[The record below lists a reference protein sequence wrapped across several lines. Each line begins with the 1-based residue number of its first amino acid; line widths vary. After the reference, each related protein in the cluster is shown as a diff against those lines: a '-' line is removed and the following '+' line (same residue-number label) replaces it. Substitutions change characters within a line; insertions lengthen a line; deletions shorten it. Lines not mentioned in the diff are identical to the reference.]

1 MTKRYFRLT
10 EDMQAGNWDLGDP
23 VDASGHEVDDLWMY
37 TAGRPIQVEGR
48 LNIPIDTPGRQLD
61 FCTVGVG
68 VMPVVHARVA
78 SFFAEL
84 APDDVQFIPV
94 DIEGHASQHLILV
107 ATKLIRCIDDEASE
121 EVRYW
126 KPEHGQPE
134 RVGQYRSVI
143 GLRIDPAKV
152 GDTKVFRTWGW
163 KLALIVS
170 EDIKTALEKSGATG
184 VEFTPV

>member
-10 EDMQAGNWDLGDP
+10 ENMQAGNWDLGDP

-61 FCTVGVG
+61 FCTVGIG
-68 VMPVVHARVA
+68 VMPIVHVRVA
-78 SFFAEL
+78 SLFAEL
-84 APDDVQFIPV
+84 ASDDVQLVPV
-94 DIEGHASQHLILV
+94 NISGQPDQYLILV
-107 ATKLIRCIDDEASE
+107 ATKLIRCIDDAASE

-152 GDTKVFRTWGW
+152 GDAQVFRTWGW

-170 EDIKTALEKSGATG
+170 EDLKVALEQSGTTG

>member
-23 VDASGHEVDDLWMY
+23 VDALGHEVDDLWMY
-37 TAGRPIQVEGR
+37 TAGHPIQAKER
-48 LNIPIDTPGRQLD
+48 LSIPIDTPGRQLD

-68 VMPVVHARVA
+68 VMPIIHVRVA
-78 SFFAEL
+78 SLFAEL
-84 APDDVQFIPV
+84 APDDVQLIPV
-94 DIEGHASQHLILV
+94 DIQGHAAQYLILV
-107 ATKLIRCIDDEASE
+107 ATKLIRCIDDAASE

-143 GLRIDPAKV
+143 GLRIAPSMV
-152 GDTKVFRTWGW
+152 GDAKVFRTWGW
-163 KLALIVS
+163 RLALIVS
-170 EDIKTALEKSGATG
+170 DDIKSALESANVTG